1 MLSVQHRKAH
11 VITILFDIGKTLKS
25 LNISTN
31 ILSKTMQIKNPEDN
45 LRLEHNHFKKC
56 CEKSCN
62 LNVVRETIGKF
73 KFVS

>member
-11 VITILFDIGKTLKS
+11 VITILFDIGNTLKS

-45 LRLEHNHFKKC
+45 LRLEH
-56 CEKSCN
+56 
-62 LNVVRETIGKF
+62 
-73 KFVS
+73 